1 MKGSGGYHP
10 SRIPATWRRP
20 TPRGVT
26 LGAVGSPW
34 STRLSTPARDFA
46 RDCRR
51 HPTRRRLAPPS
62 SPSLSRKPRRR
73 FYPPNP
79 PRTPEERQRP
89 NPRGARLSSL
99 GTFTV
104 GPSPAEGSQITNR
117 RKRTFQGAPHDLL
130 TFCLC
135 RLPLHAG
142 RARVFG
148 ERVRSKRRQDPGAQH
163 VRSDREGFHRLTCPQ
178 PPRTPHQAE
187 ATHHGQH
194 AYQQA
199 DDTAAQQRARRKLD
213 HDGARGERNV
223 APQLVTPYEGAA

>member
-1 MKGSGGYHP
+1 MSGFKTRPVITRLPHRSWRRGCDSKIQIPSDSPLIIPSVRCEGSFCGANRSYRRGRKTSRVRGLKGSGGYHP

-26 LGAVGSPW
+26 LEAVGSPW

-117 RKRTFQGAPHDLL
+117 L
-130 TFCLC
+130 
-135 RLPLHAG
+135 
-142 RARVFG
+142 
-148 ERVRSKRRQDPGAQH
+148 
-163 VRSDREGFHRLTCPQ
+163 
-178 PPRTPHQAE
+178 
-187 ATHHGQH
+187 
-194 AYQQA
+194 
-199 DDTAAQQRARRKLD
+199 
-213 HDGARGERNV
+213 RGSS
-223 APQLVTPYEGAA
+223 